1 LLSILPTVNY
11 QSCSGEILF
20 IEKGTQAIVT
30 VNSDS
35 RIEVEAGLIEG
46 NTDILT

>member
-11 QSCSGEILF
+11 QSYSGEILF

-35 RIEVEAGLIEG
+35 SIEVEAG
-46 NTDILT
+46 